1 MRLGA
6 HVSAAGGLDLAIDRA
21 VEIGAEAAQIFI
33 SSNRSWQFKSLDE
46 KPVADFNV
54 KALEQGVTPNVVHAI
69 YLVGLATDNTENLH
83 KSIQSLVST
92 MNAAHD
98 LSMLGVIFHLGS
110 HKGVGFDGVFRRVVE
125 SLNRVLDNSP
135 DETLLIMENSAGMG
149 DHIGSRF
156 AELGA
161 LLHEVASPRI
171 KICLDTQHAFAAGYD
186 LTTPEGVGRAMEEF
200 EREIGLEHLAAVHC
214 NDSKRQLGEGVD
226 RHENIG
232 QGHMGVPAFEAIMAH
247 PAFREVPFYL
257 EVPGMDK
264 EGPDAANLDIVK
276 EIRQKLGI
284 PV

>member
-1 MRLGA
+1 
-6 HVSAAGGLDLAIDRA
+6 
-21 VEIGAEAAQIFI
+21 
-33 SSNRSWQFKSLDE
+33 
-46 KPVADFNV
+46 
-54 KALEQGVTPNVVHAI
+54 
-69 YLVGLATDNTENLH
+69 
-83 KSIQSLVST
+83 
-92 MNAAHD
+92 
-98 LSMLGVIFHLGS
+98 
-110 HKGVGFDGVFRRVVE
+110 
-125 SLNRVLDNSP
+125 
-135 DETLLIMENSAGMG
+135 
-149 DHIGSRF
+149 
-156 AELGA
+156 
-161 LLHEVASPRI
+161 
-171 KICLDTQHAFAAGYD
+171 
-186 LTTPEGVGRAMEEF
+186 MEEF